1 MPAFGYLPVHTKSP
15 ARPPLLAGLFAMRER
30 VMDTLTAVIV
40 IAVIAAVSSGALFVI
55 MRWGEAAGEVA
66 AAETDEKLKK

>member
-1 MPAFGYLPVHTKSP
+1 
-15 ARPPLLAGLFAMRER
+15 
-30 VMDTLTAVIV
+30 MDTLTAVVV
-40 IAVIAAVSSGALFVI
+40 IAVVAAVSSGALFVI